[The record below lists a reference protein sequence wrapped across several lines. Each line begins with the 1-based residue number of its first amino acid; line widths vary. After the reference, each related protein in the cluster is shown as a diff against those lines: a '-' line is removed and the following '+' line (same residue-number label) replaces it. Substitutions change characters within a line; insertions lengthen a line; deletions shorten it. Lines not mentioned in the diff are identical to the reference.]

1 MTTLFLSGMACLKV
15 GKRQMKLSI
24 NKVSGLLGGL
34 LLSVISS
41 NSWSVANCSF
51 DAGATQT
58 ETVPLSPPV
67 ISAGA
72 DIPVGTI
79 LYQGSWLM
87 KNTKMGCQWA
97 QADVGKS
104 FWYSS
109 STLISNAPLPLSGLM
124 TGPFA
129 GAVYQT
135 NIPGIGVV
143 ISRTA
148 SGNPIIPTRPAVT
161 TDAENPIRQ
170 VGNELGGALDFAGST
185 RYVSLIKTGPI
196 TPGSFTLS
204 GANLPSIRTMIE
216 QPVNSHPGSVAVT
229 GLPFTF
235 YNINFQG
242 TLRISSQTCTTPDV
256 SVKLGSFD
264 IREHFTRIGA
274 TTPWV
279 DASINLTNCPTFY
292 GFYNSTNTTKLMDYN
307 TGQATVSNALNNS
320 VGVRLAPTTSVID
333 AANGV
338 MAIDS
343 TLSGS
348 ASGVGIQL
356 GWGDSSQAPTLF
368 NLASE
373 QSVALPKDGSP
384 TIRIPL
390 AARYIQTAAVPTPG
404 KAEGKVVFTVNY
416 Y

>member
-1 MTTLFLSGMACLKV
+1 
-15 GKRQMKLSI
+15 MKLSI
-24 NKVSGLLGGL
+24 NKVWGLLGGI
-34 LLSVISS
+34 LLSVTST
-41 NSWSVANCSF
+41 NSWAVANCSF
-51 DAGATQT
+51 PAGSTQT

-72 DIPVGTI
+72 DIPVGTV
-79 LYQGSWLM
+79 LYQGSWVM
-87 KNTKMGCQWA
+87 KNTIMECQWA

-124 TGPFA
+124 SGPFA

-143 ISRTA
+143 ISR
-148 SGNPIIPTRPAVT
+148 SPDGNPIMPNRPAVT
-161 TDAENPIRQ
+161 TDVENPIRQ
-170 VGNELGGALDFAGST
+170 VSNELGGALNFGGST

-204 GANLPSIRTMIE
+204 GANLPSIKTMLE
-216 QPVNSHPGSVAVT
+216 QPVNSHPGSVAVA

-242 TLRISSQTCTTPDV
+242 TLTVSTQTCTTPAVAVYMGAYDINEY
-256 SVKLGSFD
+256 LG
-264 IREHFTRIGA
+264 RVGA
-274 TTPWV
+274 ATPWV
-279 DASINLTNCPTFY
+279 DASINLRNCPTFY
-292 GFYNSTNTTKLMDYN
+292 GFYNATNTTRLMDYN
-307 TGQATVSNALNNS
+307 TGLATVSNALNNNI
-320 VGVRLAPTTSVID
+320 GVRLTPATSAID

-343 TLSGS
+343 TVSGA
-348 ASGVGIQL
+348 ASGVGIQI
-356 GWGDSSQAPTLF
+356 GWGESSQAPTLF
-368 NLASE
+368 NFAAE
-373 QSVALPKDGSP
+373 QTVTLPKDGSP

-390 AARYIQTAAVPTPG
+390 SARYIQTAANPTPG
-404 KAEGKVVFTVNY
+404 LANGKVTFTINY

>member
-1 MTTLFLSGMACLKV
+1 
-15 GKRQMKLSI
+15 MKLSI
-24 NKVSGLLGGL
+24 NKVSGLFGGI
-34 LLSVISS
+34 LLSVISA
-41 NSWSVANCSF
+41 NSWAVANCSF

-72 DIPVGTI
+72 DIPVGTV

-104 FWYSS
+104 FWFSS

-143 ISRTA
+143 ISR
-148 SGNPIIPTRPAVT
+148 SPDGNPVIPNRPAVV
-161 TDAENPIRQ
+161 TDTENPIRQ
-170 VGNELGGALDFAGST
+170 VDNELGGALDFGGST
-185 RYVSLIKTGPI
+185 RYISLIKTGPI

-204 GANLPSIRTMIE
+204 GANLPSIKTMLE

-229 GLPFTF
+229 GLPFNF

-242 TLRISSQTCTTPDV
+242 TLQISSQTCTTPDV
-256 SVKLGSFD
+256 SVTLGSFD
-264 IREHFTRIGA
+264 IREYFTRIGA
-274 TTPWV
+274 TSPWV

-292 GFYNSTNTTKLMDYN
+292 GFYNATNTTTLMNYN
-307 TGQATVSNALNNS
+307 TGTATVSTPLSNN

-343 TLSGS
+343 TISG
-348 ASGVGIQL
+348 AATGVGIQI

-373 QSVALPKDGSP
+373 QTLVLPKDGSP
-384 TIRIPL
+384 TIRVPL
-390 AARYIQTAAVPTPG
+390 AARYIQTAANPTPG
-404 KAEGKVVFTVNY
+404 LANGKVTFTINY

>member
-1 MTTLFLSGMACLKV
+1 
-15 GKRQMKLSI
+15 MKLSI
-24 NKVSGLLGGL
+24 NKVSGLLGGI
-34 LLSVISS
+34 LLSVTSA
-41 NSWSVANCSF
+41 NSWAVANCSF
-51 DAGATQT
+51 PAGSTQT

-72 DIPVGTI
+72 DAPVGTI

-87 KNTKMGCQWA
+87 KNTLMECQWA
-97 QADVGKS
+97 QVDVGKS

-109 STLISNAPLPLSGLM
+109 STLITNAPLPLSSLM

-135 NIPGIGVV
+135 NIPGIGVA

-148 SGNPIIPTRPAVT
+148 SGSPIVPNRPAVT

-170 VGNELGGALDFAGST
+170 VSNELGGAFNIGGST

-242 TLRISSQTCTTPDV
+242 TLKISTQTCTTPDV
-256 SVKLGSFD
+256 SVTLGSFD
-264 IREHFTRIGA
+264 IRDYFTRTGA

-279 DASINLTNCPTFY
+279 DASVNLTNCPTFY
-292 GFYNSTNTTKLMDYN
+292 GFYNATNTTTLMNYN
-307 TGQATVSNALNNS
+307 TGTATVSTPLNNS
-320 VGVRLAPTTSVID
+320 VGVRLVPTTSVID

-343 TLSGS
+343 TVSGA
-348 ASGVGIQL
+348 ASGVGIQI
-356 GWGDSSQAPTLF
+356 GWGDSSQVPTLF
-368 NLASE
+368 NFASE
-373 QSVALPKDGSP
+373 QPVALPKDGSP

-390 AARYIQTAAVPTPG
+390 AARYIQTAAAPTPG
-404 KAEGKVVFTVNY
+404 KADGKVTFTINY

>member
-1 MTTLFLSGMACLKV
+1 
-15 GKRQMKLSI
+15 MKLSI
-24 NKVSGLLGGL
+24 NKVSGLLGGI
-34 LLSVISS
+34 LLSVTSA
-41 NSWSVANCSF
+41 NSWAVANCSF
-51 DAGATQT
+51 PAGSTQT

-87 KNTKMGCQWA
+87 KNTIMECQWA

-109 STLISNAPLPLSGLM
+109 STLITNAPLPLSNLA

-135 NIPGIGVV
+135 NIPGIGVA
-143 ISRTA
+143 ISRSPA
-148 SGNPIIPTRPAVT
+148 GNPVLPNRPAVT

-170 VGNELGGALDFAGST
+170 VSNELGGANNFSGST

-204 GANLPSIRTMIE
+204 GANLPSIKTMIE
-216 QPVNSHPGSVAVT
+216 PAVNSHPGSVAVT

-242 TLRISSQTCTTPDV
+242 TLTISTQTCTTPVVAVYMGSYDINEY
-256 SVKLGSFD
+256 LGQM
-264 IREHFTRIGA
+264 GA
-274 TTPWV
+274 ATPWV
-279 DASINLTNCPTFY
+279 DASINLTGCPTFY
-292 GFYNSTNTTKLMDYN
+292 GFYNATNTTRLMDYN
-307 TGQATVSNALNNS
+307 TGLATVSNALNNNL
-320 VGVRLAPTTSVID
+320 GVRLTPATSVID
-333 AANGV
+333 SANGV

-343 TLSGS
+343 TVSGA
-348 ASGVGIQL
+348 ASGVGIQI
-356 GWGDSSQAPTLF
+356 GWGEKSQAPTLF
-368 NLASE
+368 NFAAE
-373 QSVALPKDGSP
+373 QTVALPKDGSP

-390 AARYIQTAAVPTPG
+390 AARYVQTAENTTPG
-404 KAEGKVVFTVNY
+404 KANGKVVFTINY